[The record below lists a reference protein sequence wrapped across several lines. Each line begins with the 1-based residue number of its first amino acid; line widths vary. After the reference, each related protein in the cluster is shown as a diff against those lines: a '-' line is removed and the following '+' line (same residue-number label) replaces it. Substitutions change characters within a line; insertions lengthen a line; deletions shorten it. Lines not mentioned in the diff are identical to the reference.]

1 MQAVIM
7 AGGKGTR
14 LSSITN
20 DEIPKPMVRLNDK
33 PILEYQVECL
43 KRCGITEYYFI
54 VGHLGDRI
62 KEYFADG
69 SRFGVHISYYEEAAP
84 LGSAGALYYLKDVL
98 KEDFLVVFGDIIFDI
113 DVQKLTDFHKQKN
126 ALVTLLVHPNS
137 HPFDSDLVVLDEECR
152 VINFDSKNNVRDY
165 DYRNIVNAGIYM
177 LNEAIFDCYTEPK
190 KMDMEKD
197 VIFPVIQKQGN
208 VYGYISSEYV
218 KDVGT
223 PERLLATEKDLVKG
237 YVAKKNLNEP
247 QSVIYLTMSAAQSM
261 GLETLVSLLKEGN
274 RSVYLMKLLDDGVQ
288 ADRHLETELGN
299 QGVYLDG
306 YVAIETFAEEK
317 SDASS
322 SWILYVN
329 GADLKE
335 LSHDAYHLFCV
346 ETESVSEFISRY
358 LAE

>member
-20 DEIPKPMVRLNDK
+20 DEIPKPMVQLNGK
-33 PILEYQVECL
+33 PILEYQLECL
-43 KRCGITEYYFI
+43 KRSGITEFYFI
-54 VGHLGDRI
+54 VGHLGDKI

-69 SRFGVHISYYEEAAP
+69 SRFSVHISYFAEAAP

-98 KEDFLVVFGDIIFDI
+98 KEDFLVVFGDVIFDI
-113 DVQKLTDFHKQKN
+113 DVSKMTDFHKQKN

-137 HPFDSDLVVLDEECR
+137 HPFDSDLVVLDEERR

-197 VIFPVIQKQGN
+197 VIFPIIQTQGN

-223 PERLLATEKDLVKG
+223 PERLLATEKDLSKG

-247 QSVIYLTMSAAQSM
+247 QRVIYLTTSAVERM
-261 GLETLVSLLKEGN
+261 GLETLVSLLTAGN
-274 RSVYLMKLLDDGVQ
+274 RSVYLVKLLDDSVQ
-288 ADRHLETELGN
+288 ADRHLETELGK

-306 YVAIETFAEEK
+306 YVATEAFPSEVSE
-317 SDASS
+317 ASR
-322 SWILYVN
+322 SWILFADASDLN
-329 GADLKE
+329 GVD
-335 LSHDAYHLFCV
+335 HDVYNTLCV
-346 ETESVSEFISRY
+346 DTDTISDFMRRIFE
-358 LAE
+358 A